1 MNKETIIKKLTSR
14 KFIISLIALI
24 SGIALLCGADGDT
37 VETVSAALMIL
48 VPTFVYCIT
57 EGKLDAEALKG
68 FNDALD
74 ILEKNISGGESDRN
88 ESS

>member
-14 KFIISLIALI
+14 KFIVSLIALA
-24 SGIALLCGADGDT
+24 SGIALLCGADGNT

-48 VPTFVYCIT
+48 IPSLIYCIT
-57 EGKLDAEALKG
+57 EGRLDKESINS
-68 FNDALD
+68 FRDALD
-74 ILEKNISGGESDRN
+74 IIETATKRGDDD

>member
-14 KFIISLIALI
+14 KFIVSLIALI

-48 VPTFVYCIT
+48 VPSLIYCIT
-57 EGKLDAEALKG
+57 EGKLDIEALK
-68 FNDALD
+68 NLKDAID
-74 ILEKNISGGESDRN
+74 IIEKSNPGGDFPN
-88 ESS
+88 EGS